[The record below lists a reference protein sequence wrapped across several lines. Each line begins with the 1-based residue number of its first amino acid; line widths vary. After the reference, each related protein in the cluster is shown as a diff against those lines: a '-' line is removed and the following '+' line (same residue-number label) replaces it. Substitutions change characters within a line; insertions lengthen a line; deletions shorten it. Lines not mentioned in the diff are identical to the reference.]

1 MFDNITKNRTYNR
14 VCVLGDP
21 CYPFSPTSR
30 SGTTPEARQV
40 PQQCAAKNSHNVNQ
54 TIRLVVYNV
63 HNKPSNMSKTK
74 LSLAWNF
81 VDKLFTNQLKYKQ
94 HFNSLLKCNV
104 MNLVPCALQSQSA
117 VTHRVCIPGP
127 VFFIPGNRE
136 CTNVIPGIPGRPGIT
151 KCMVWRQ
158 YSQTALWA
166 TRTARHSLCID
177 SLPAAGGPSDDGYR
191 IQWLM
196 CKD

>member
-1 MFDNITKNRTYNR
+1 MSENITKNRTYIR

-63 HNKPSNMSKTK
+63 HNKPSKMSKTR

-117 VTHRVCIPGP
+117 VTHRVYIPGP
-127 VFFIPGNRE
+127 VFSF
-136 CTNVIPGIPGRPGIT
+136 PGIGNAQTSCPGFPG
-151 KCMVWRQ
+151 
-158 YSQTALWA
+158 
-166 TRTARHSLCID
+166 ARE
-177 SLPAAGGPSDDGYR
+177 
-191 IQWLM
+191 
-196 CKD
+196 